1 MIRKNTHKPFYRT
14 VVPEALKEAWT
25 HRKLWILSVFALF
38 LHTGGIFD
46 ALLKAIRDM
55 RGMSQWLGS
64 PIGPD
69 ALRLAMEGTLFGAGL
84 VLFLEQWVL
93 GILVGIALIV
103 LSLLSQAGL
112 AFGLGGLVHGR
123 MPDIRESLVAA
134 RKYLPTVALLNLI
147 TLGIPFAGKLLV
159 AWLLMLATT
168 RPSLTLTVIY
178 LVAGIIFIAIAIA
191 ATAIHFFSLYAIVL
205 QEASL
210 GEALKRSLHMLRRG
224 WLAILEVGVVLF
236 VVGILIFLCGLLL
249 TALALVPFALLFTV
263 TAVLGSEALS
273 LILLGSAIAVGCILV
288 LAVGAVATQFQYA
301 VWHRLFLKLGE
312 GGLVAKLHRLYH
324 TLVHPA

>member
-25 HRKLWILSVFALF
+25 HRKLWILSIFALF

-46 ALLKAIRDM
+46 ALLKAVRDL
-55 RGMSQWLGS
+55 RGMSQWLAA
-64 PIGPD
+64 PVGPD
-69 ALRLAMEGTLFGAGL
+69 AVRLAMEGSLVGTGL

-93 GILVGIALIV
+93 GLLVGLGLLA

-112 AFGLGGLVHGR
+112 AYGLGGLVRGR
-123 MPDIRESLVAA
+123 MPNLRECLVAG
-134 RKYLPTVALLNLI
+134 RTYLPGVALLNLI
-147 TLGIPFAGKLLV
+147 TIGIPFAFKVLV
-159 AWLLMLATT
+159 AWLLLLAT
-168 RPSLTLTVIY
+168 SQASIALTVTY
-178 LVAGIIFIAIAIA
+178 VVAGLFFVALAIA
-191 ATAIHFFSLYAIVL
+191 ATAVHFFSLYAIVL

-210 GEALKRSLHMLRRG
+210 GEALKRSLVMLRRG
-224 WLAILEVGVVLF
+224 WLAILEVGFVLF
-236 VVGILIFLCGLLL
+236 GVGVLIFVCGALL
-249 TALALVPFALLFTV
+249 TVLALIPFALLFTV

-273 LILLGSAIAVGCILV
+273 LILLGSAIGVGCALV
-288 LAVGAVATQFQYA
+288 LTIGAVATQFQYA

-324 TLVHPA
+324 TLVKPA